1 VSKRRKQAR
10 LEMTVAS
17 LRQRFGPRAAFRS
30 ESRQASDRVPSF
42 PHVPTGFPA
51 LDEILGIGGLPRGR
65 VSELLGQP
73 TSGKTTLALKLL
85 SQAQDRGR
93 QVGYID
99 QARCFDPDYA
109 HRCGLD
115 LSRLV
120 VGAPYGPTETL
131 VMIEALVHEGYLA
144 ALVLDTLD
152 LFWADA
158 RAMQQLDASLGR
170 ILAPLARAETVLL
183 LLHDRPAAES
193 PALVPFAHHASVR
206 LEVVRE
212 RWQQRHGD
220 IRGYEARV
228 RVLKNRFSPVGRT
241 ATIAIHFN
249 GTVRGDGL

>member
-17 LRQRFGPRAAFRS
+17 LRQRFGPQAVRRA
-30 ESRQASDRVPSF
+30 ESRQADDPAPAF
-42 PHVPTGFPA
+42 PHIPTGFPA

-73 TSGKTTLALKLL
+73 TSGATTLALKFL
-85 SQAQDRGR
+85 SQAQDRGHL
-93 QVGYID
+93 GYVD

-120 VGAPYGPTETL
+120 VGTPYGPTETL
-131 VMIEALVHEGYLA
+131 AMVEALVREGNLA

-152 LFWADA
+152 LFWDA
-158 RAMQQLDASLGR
+158 RAIQQLDASLGR
-170 ILAPLARAETVLL
+170 VLAPLARAGTALL
-183 LLHDRPAAES
+183 LLHDRPATGA
-193 PALVPFAHHASVR
+193 PALDPLAHHTSVR

-212 RWQQRHGD
+212 RWHERHGD

-228 RVLKNRFSPVGRT
+228 QVLKNRFAPAGRT
-241 ATIAIHFN
+241 ATITIQFN